1 MKELLQ
7 LLGWGSA
14 IGFLWVMGV
23 TSCFVIGDWDRV
35 DPSESVYGLG
45 RLFVGFWVLGSAQL
59 LWLRSEDWGKQ
70 GVRALLAMFTI
81 MLGLIAHLWH
91 VRLAFAVY
99 HGDSH
104 AAAAL
109 HTRQTAGVGWGVYVN
124 YLFAAAWL
132 ADTVW
137 LTAATR
143 SYSRRPRWV
152 GWAVHGFLA
161 FVVFNATAVYGEPAT
176 RLAGAAW
183 FAILGSSWWRRSR
196 RLGERPV

>member
-1 MKELLQ
+1 VKELLQ

-14 IGFLWVMGV
+14 IGFVWVMGV
-23 TSCFVIGDWDRV
+23 ISCFVIDDWDRV

-59 LWLRSEDWGKQ
+59 LWLRPGDWGKQ
-70 GVRALLAMFTI
+70 GVRALLAMFTVT
-81 MLGLIAHLWH
+81 LGLIAHLWH

-104 AAAAL
+104 AAAVE
-109 HTRQTAGVGWGVYVN
+109 HTRQTAGVGWGMYVN
-124 YLFAAAWL
+124 YLFAAVWL
-132 ADTVW
+132 ADTLW

-143 SYSRRPRWV
+143 SYARRPQWV

-161 FVVFNATAVYGEPAT
+161 FVVFNATVVYGQPAT
-176 RLAGAAW
+176 RWAGIGW
-183 FAILGSSWWRRSR
+183 FAILGSSWWRRR
-196 RLGERPV
+196 RLGERGA